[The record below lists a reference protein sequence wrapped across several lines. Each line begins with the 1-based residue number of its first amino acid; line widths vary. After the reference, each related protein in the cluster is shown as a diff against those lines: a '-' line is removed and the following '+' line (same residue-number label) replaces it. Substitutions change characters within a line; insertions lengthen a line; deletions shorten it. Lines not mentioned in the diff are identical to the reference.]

1 MAKGEKQ
8 WLKPGFLAKQKRT
21 QYEMERNKTIKKN
34 KQKMDA
40 LQLNRLAA
48 SLMGSSQPNRVNQ
61 KGKNIR
67 IEVDDDDYI
76 PSDHEDDT
84 DDAESFESVDDESS
98 PQPSHEA
105 IVVPNGDLH
114 DNVETQHSQPLDVD
128 IEAPR
133 EAAPQ
138 SSVVPSRHPRGL
150 TRGFKVQAMVE
161 KDGKLKVPIPQEYL
175 APVGDHASQLVSKI
189 GVEVRTHL
197 PDFSIRRWKHVNEE
211 VTAPMFQRLTD
222 QFDMEGEST
231 NVRKAVAT
239 KCGRSLSSH
248 TYRLRKKY
256 LNLKSAKGE
265 EYARSHPPPECDL
278 EKWKNLIDKKWN
290 DTNWLKQSNANID
303 NRNQLKTKH
312 RCGSKSLPVRV
323 HEAWNKKN
331 RTIANG
337 GKLPEL
343 PCVYKSTHF
352 NDVTNQWISLECE
365 KNYIQAEHCS
375 EPGVV
380 PITPKELSVKVLK
393 PRSGYVKGLGLRRS
407 FSVRTSSGSTD
418 SDYVRRLEMEIQVQK
433 EEIQSQKEEIQS
445 HKEEITAQKHEIQ
458 VQKEEIQAQNKEI
471 GKMNGSID
479 EHFEITSSIM
489 EFLKKKGFKGQFRGG
504 GIP

>member
-1 MAKGEKQ
+1 MPPK
-8 WLKPGFLAKQKRT
+8 
-21 QYEMERNKTIKKN
+21 
-34 KQKMDA
+34 
-40 LQLNRLAA
+40 RLAQS
-48 SLMGSSQPNRVNQ
+48 SL
-61 KGKNIR
+61 
-67 IEVDDDDYI
+67 
-76 PSDHEDDT
+76 
-84 DDAESFESVDDESS
+84 
-98 PQPSHEA
+98 QPSHEA

-114 DNVETQHSQPLDVD
+114 DNVDTQHSQPLDVD
-128 IEAPR
+128 MEAPR

-138 SSVVPSRHPRGL
+138 SSVVPTRHPRGL
-150 TRGFKVQAMVE
+150 TRGLKVQAMVQ
-161 KDGKLKVPIPQEYL
+161 KDGKLKVTIPQEYRAL
-175 APVGDHASQLVSKI
+175 VGDHASQLVSKI

-222 QFDMEGEST
+222 QFDMEGDST
-231 NVRKAVAT
+231 NVSKAVAT
-239 KCGRSLSSH
+239 KCGRSLSSY
-248 TYRLRKKY
+248 TYRLQKKY

-290 DTNWLKQSNANID
+290 DANWLKQSNANID

-323 HEAWNKKN
+323 HEA
-331 RTIANG
+331 TIANG
-337 GKLPEL
+337 GQLPEL

-352 NDVTNQWISLECE
+352 NDVTKQWISPECE
-365 KNYIQAEHCS
+365 ENYDNMIKIQAEHCS
-375 EPGVV
+375 RPGVV
-380 PITPKELSVKVLK
+380 PITPEELSVKVLK

-407 FSVRTSSGSTD
+407 FSVRTTSASTD
-418 SDYVRRLEMEIQVQK
+418 SDYVRRLQMEIQEQKEQIQSQKEEIQSQKEEIQSQK

-458 VQKEEIQAQNKEI
+458 VQREEIQAQNKEI

-489 EFLKKKGFKGQFRGG
+489 EFLKKQGFKGQFRG
-504 GIP
+504 

>member
-1 MAKGEKQ
+1 M
-8 WLKPGFLAKQKRT
+8 
-21 QYEMERNKTIKKN
+21 
-34 KQKMDA
+34 
-40 LQLNRLAA
+40 
-48 SLMGSSQPNRVNQ
+48 
-61 KGKNIR
+61 
-67 IEVDDDDYI
+67 
-76 PSDHEDDT
+76 
-84 DDAESFESVDDESS
+84 
-98 PQPSHEA
+98 
-105 IVVPNGDLH
+105 
-114 DNVETQHSQPLDVD
+114 
-128 IEAPR
+128 
-133 EAAPQ
+133 
-138 SSVVPSRHPRGL
+138 PSRHPRGL
-150 TRGFKVQAMVE
+150 TRWFKVQAMVE

-175 APVGDHASQLVSKI
+175 APVGDHASKLVSKI

-197 PDFSIRRWKHVNEE
+197 PDFSIRRWKHVNEK

-290 DTNWLKQSNANID
+290 DTNWLANYENMI
-303 NRNQLKTKH
+303 K
-312 RCGSKSLPVRV
+312 
-323 HEAWNKKN
+323 
-331 RTIANG
+331 
-337 GKLPEL
+337 
-343 PCVYKSTHF
+343 
-352 NDVTNQWISLECE
+352 
-365 KNYIQAEHCS
+365 IQAEHCS
-375 EPGVV
+375 EPGTV

-407 FSVRTSSGSTD
+407 FSVRTTSALTD
-418 SDYVRRLEMEIQVQK
+418 SDYVRRLEMEIQEQK

-458 VQKEEIQAQNKEI
+458 VQREEIQAQNKEI

-489 EFLKKKGFKGQFRGG
+489 EFLKKQGFKGQFRGG
-504 GIP
+504 IP